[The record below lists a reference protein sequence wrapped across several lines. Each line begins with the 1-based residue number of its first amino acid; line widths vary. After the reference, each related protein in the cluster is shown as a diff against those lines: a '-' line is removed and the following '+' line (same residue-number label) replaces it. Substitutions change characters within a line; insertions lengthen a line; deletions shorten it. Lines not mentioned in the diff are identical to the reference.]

1 MSKAIPGMEWLSMH
15 MTNVDGH
22 NVHPEY
28 CFRAMIQIIQV
39 GSRDYWERLLLT
51 RIFSP
56 FNLSAPMSPLVHRL
70 YISSLVA
77 VVVIVT
83 IYLAVN
89 GFQYYSTSLEERF
102 YHDNHDWFKPSGA
115 FGHGLGII
123 GTLLILIGVFGYIA
137 RKRYQF
143 LARFGRLKYWLEFH
157 IFLCTLGPIM
167 ILFHTA
173 FKFGGIVSISFWSMV
188 AVVASGVI
196 GRFIYIQI
204 PRTIEG
210 RELSLGEIRA
220 LQLDLAGTLRS
231 SFHMSD
237 QQVDRLLA
245 SIQSAVIDSGNIL
258 ARYWQTHLD
267 DRRRLRS
274 ARGILRE
281 AGLSRQ
287 AVQQVTGLINKD
299 IKINHR
305 IERLQTMVKLFKY
318 WHVAHLPFALIML
331 IIMVVHVIVTLLFG
345 YRWIF

>member
-70 YISSLVA
+70 YISSLVSI
-77 VVVIVT
+77 VTIVT

-89 GFQYYSTSLEERF
+89 GFQYYSTPLEERF
-102 YHDNHDWFKPSGA
+102 YHDLHDWFKPSGA

-157 IFLCTLGPIM
+157 IFLCTIGPIM

-210 RELSLGEIRA
+210 RELSLEEIRG
-220 LQLDLAGTLRS
+220 LQLDLSGTL
-231 SFHMSD
+231 
-237 QQVDRLLA
+237 QEKYNVPEGQVDQLMQT
-245 SIQSAVIDSGNIL
+245 IQSQPIDSGNPL
-258 ARYWQTHLD
+258 VRYWKTHQE
-267 DRRRLRS
+267 DRRRLSRAKTIMKASGLDRTAMKTVTKIIRS
-274 ARGILRE
+274 E
-281 AGLSRQ
+281 M
-287 AVQQVTGLINKD
+287 VM
-299 IKINHR
+299 NHR
-305 IERLQTMVKLFKY
+305 IERLQTMVMLFKY

-331 IIMVVHVIVTLLFG
+331 IILVIHVIVTLLFG
-345 YRWIF
+345 FKWIF